1 MNILSPSILA
11 CDFAHLA
18 EAADLVAHGG
28 AQWLHIDV
36 MDGHFVPNLT
46 LGPDIVK
53 CLRRYSELVFDVHL
67 MIEKPENYIDTFLS
81 AGSDV
86 ITFHV
91 ESTDKADEIIERVH
105 DAGKKVGITLKP
117 GTPVEDLVPYLDKVD
132 MVLVM
137 TVEPGFGGQ
146 SFMEDQLEKAVFLK
160 NYRDTHG
167 LDFDIEVDGGV
178 NLRNVRSCMDA
189 GINVIVA
196 GSAVYRGDVIKNAA
210 DFMRVLGE

>member
-132 MVLVM
+132 MALVM

-178 NLRNVRSCMDA
+178 NLRIVRSCMDA

>member
-36 MDGHFVPNLT
+36 RDGHFVPNLT

-132 MVLVM
+132 MALVM

>member
-105 DAGKKVGITLKP
+105 DAGKKMGITLKP
-117 GTPVEDLVPYLDKVD
+117 GTTVEDLVVSLLWKINWKKPY
-132 MVLVM
+132 
-137 TVEPGFGGQ
+137 F
-146 SFMEDQLEKAVFLK
+146 
-160 NYRDTHG
+160 
-167 LDFDIEVDGGV
+167 
-178 NLRNVRSCMDA
+178 
-189 GINVIVA
+189 
-196 GSAVYRGDVIKNAA
+196 
-210 DFMRVLGE
+210 

>member
-132 MVLVM
+132 MALVM

>member
-132 MVLVM
+132 MALVM

-146 SFMEDQLEKAVFLK
+146 SFMEAIFLK

>member
-132 MVLVM
+132 MALVM

-196 GSAVYRGDVIKNAA
+196 GSAVYRGDVIKNVA

>member
-105 DAGKKVGITLKP
+105 AAGKKVGITLKP

-132 MVLVM
+132 MALVM